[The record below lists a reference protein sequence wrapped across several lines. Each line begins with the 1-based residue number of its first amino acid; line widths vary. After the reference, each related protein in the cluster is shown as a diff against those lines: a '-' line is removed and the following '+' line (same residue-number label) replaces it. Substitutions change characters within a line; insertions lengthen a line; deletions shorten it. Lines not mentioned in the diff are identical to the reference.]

1 MIRILHYNSFVLY
14 IMNIKLLST
23 DLKSNNMEMEI
34 CDKIKKH
41 VMYI

>member
-1 MIRILHYNSFVLY
+1 
-14 IMNIKLLST
+14 MNIKLFST

-41 VMYI
+41 IMYI